1 MERGFIGA
9 EVGNWR
15 DIVAAGSWARAKEE
29 AKVRLEGRD
38 YVVRDGDTVLVR
50 FNV

>member
-9 EVGNWR
+9 EVGDWQ
-15 DIVAAGSWARAKEE
+15 DIVAAGSWVRAKEE